1 MEQAGLHCFLRSGS
15 LAIWCD
21 LIPTE
26 RGEED
31 LCVACTHSRD
41 VSTEGP
47 AMCQRGL
54 ENPAQ

>member
-1 MEQAGLHCFLRSGS
+1 MGQAGLRCSLRSGS

-21 LIPTE
+21 PVPTK

-31 LCVACTHSRD
+31 SSPSLSRD
-41 VSTEGP
+41 VSMEGP